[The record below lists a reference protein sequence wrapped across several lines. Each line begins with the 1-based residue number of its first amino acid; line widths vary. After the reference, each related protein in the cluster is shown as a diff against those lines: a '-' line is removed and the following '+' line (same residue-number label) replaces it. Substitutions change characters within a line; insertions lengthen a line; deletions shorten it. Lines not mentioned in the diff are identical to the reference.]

1 LITVIIP
8 ALNEEDS
15 LEATLAS
22 VKAAEGAAEIIVA
35 DGESS
40 DATPAIASRYGRVIT
55 SPAGRALQMN
65 RGAAE
70 AHGDILLFLHADVL
84 FPPTGLLSIERALAD
99 PRFLG
104 GNLSIVYE
112 GSSLTNRLF
121 TLINRW
127 RRPFGIFYG
136 DSGIFVRREVFQAL
150 GGFRLLP
157 LMEDYDFARRLVKRG
172 GTVCLNDPLVVS
184 ARRWEEYGL
193 LRTLAAWFFLH
204 VCYYLSIPSR
214 LWGRLYPNV
223 RRDDRIQ
230 TSRGPRVREANPRR
244 TESV

>member
-1 LITVIIP
+1 MITVIIP
-8 ALNEEDS
+8 ALNEENS

-22 VKAAEGAAEIIVA
+22 VKAAEGAAEIIVV
-35 DGESS
+35 DGGSR
-40 DATPAIASRYGRVIT
+40 DATRAIAARYGRVVT
-55 SPAGRALQMN
+55 TPPGRALQMN
-65 RGAAE
+65 RGTTDAR
-70 AHGDILLFLHADVL
+70 GDILLFLHADVL
-84 FPPTGLLSIERALAD
+84 FPSTGLLSIERALAD
-99 PRFLG
+99 QRILG

-112 GSSLTNRLF
+112 GSSLTCRVF
-121 TLINRW
+121 TLVNRW

-172 GTVCLNDPLVVS
+172 RTVCLNDPLVVS

-193 LRTLAAWFFLH
+193 LRTLAAWFTLH

-223 RRDDRIQ
+223 RRDDRTQ
-230 TSRGPRVREANPRR
+230 ASRRPRVREANPRR